1 LNGAEL
7 TAEAPVL
14 AGARVRRRGPWLQAL
29 ARFRRRPLGIAALL
43 VLLAYVFAA
52 VFGPRLIPYSEA
64 EIFFRYLNHPVG
76 PSLHGGHL
84 LGTDSIGHDLLTRLL
99 WAIRDTLS
107 VAIEA
112 SLAAVLIGVSLGA
125 LAGYLGGPFDAVVG
139 WLVGVVV
146 TVPALVIYLVV
157 VIHFQPPPA
166 WALPVTL
173 GACVWTSMAQAV
185 RASLRTL
192 RAREFVEA
200 ARAAG
205 ASGSRIVFR
214 HLLPNAAGTVI
225 VAGSAVFGQSILI
238 VATADFFG
246 FAVNRPTLG
255 GMIASVA
262 KVNQVIYPVSQPWW
276 LWVIPIVALA
286 LLLVCV
292 NVTADTLADVLDPPA
307 GR

>member
-1 LNGAEL
+1 M
-7 TAEAPVL
+7 
-14 AGARVRRRGPWLQAL
+14 
-29 ARFRRRPLGIAALL
+29 
-43 VLLAYVFAA
+43 
-52 VFGPRLIPYSEA
+52 PYSEA
-64 EIFFRYLNHPVG
+64 EIFFQYLNHPIG

-84 LGTDSIGHDLLTRLL
+84 LGTDVIGHDMLTRLM
-99 WAIRDTLS
+99 WAVRDTLS

-112 SLAAVLIGVSLGA
+112 SLAAVLIGVCLGA
-125 LAGYLGGPFDAVVG
+125 LAGYRGGPLDAVVG
-139 WLVGVVV
+139 WLTGVVV
-146 TVPALVIYLVV
+146 TVPALVVYLVV
-157 VIHFQPPPA
+157 VIHFNPAPP

-173 GACVWTSMAQAV
+173 GACLWTSMAQAV

-255 GMIASVA
+255 GMIAGVA
-262 KVNQVIYPVSQPWW
+262 KVNQIVYPVSEPWW
-276 LWVIPIVALA
+276 LWVFPIIALA